1 MKVYYGWTK
10 LNKVKKHEAISVIYE
25 NCFVPERSE
34 WSRKAA
40 QKTVYVRNQTK
51 EEEKDAMYCNRV
63 YTEYS
68 ILLDS
73 KEVGGSLENALN
85 INYEADKNNVSK
97 AEREKIREA
106 LKREFL
112 ATHKHYREYGYQL
125 SLEF

>member
-25 NCFVPERSE
+25 NCSVPERSE
-34 WSRKAA
+34 WSRRAA

-51 EEEKDAMYCNRV
+51 EEEKDAIYCNRV

-68 ILLDS
+68 IFLDS

-112 ATHKHYREYGYQL
+112 TTHKHYREYGFQL

>member
-25 NCFVPERSE
+25 NCFVP
-34 WSRKAA
+34 
-40 QKTVYVRNQTK
+40 
-51 EEEKDAMYCNRV
+51 
-63 YTEYS
+63 
-68 ILLDS
+68 
-73 KEVGGSLENALN
+73 
-85 INYEADKNNVSK
+85 K

-125 SLEF
+125 SLEL